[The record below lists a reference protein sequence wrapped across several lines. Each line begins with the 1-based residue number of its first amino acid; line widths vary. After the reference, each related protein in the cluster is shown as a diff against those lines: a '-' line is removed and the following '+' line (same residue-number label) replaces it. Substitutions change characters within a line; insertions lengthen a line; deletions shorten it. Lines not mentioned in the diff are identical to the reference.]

1 CHVGAIAG
9 RLVTGTVPH
18 LIAIDPSLHGW
29 THHPGRLGTDAAA
42 IVEVLHTTAG
52 FLGYDDP
59 LGHIDFYPNGG
70 SFQNGCGMDISCSHI
85 FGVAFYAESLVAANR
100 GYENFVGT
108 ACENYQEAISMNCAG
123 ANDVIFGGIE
133 VKTSGSGIYTFA
145 TNPTSPFAL
154 GIPTESA
161 AVL

>member
-1 CHVGAIAG
+1 MEAEAVNVVAVDWTIGSNTYTEGVSQANQVGLMLSQFINLLSSQFSYPPSMVTIVGFGLGCHVGAIAG

-85 FGVAFYAESLVAANR
+85 FGVAFY
-100 GYENFVGT
+100 
-108 ACENYQEAISMNCAG
+108 
-123 ANDVIFGGIE
+123 
-133 VKTSGSGIYTFA
+133 
-145 TNPTSPFAL
+145 
-154 GIPTESA
+154 
-161 AVL
+161 